1 MSNKQFFEKL
11 KIEIFI
17 ISLTG
22 LIFITPN
29 LIIANNLNSAFFV
42 AISVVF
48 YFIRVPI
55 AILGLIALVYV
66 SMNFDNIEEELQE
79 NLTKDSLEL
88 MEDFQKHSFN
98 LFKEQVDEWSEEFID
113 KAKNN
118 HIEFT
123 FEDVELGINKNKIK
137 DGTFTKFTFDE
148 KIKEY
153 HELPKPPARTTQ
165 WVWGFLLI
173 TYLSIQKKEYKPS
186 EVGILKKINTFFKM
200 ISTREDFKKL
210 QDGRLNI
217 KKDKLVFNGT
227 EQLDITY
234 TNISK
239 IVLRR
244 DGIEIKTLKGDNES
258 IYFKTKN
265 FYIIFFTLVF
275 TKGKDEI
282 IEFKID
288 SKTELI
294 DAVNELADD
303 FYNRFRLE
311 LKVSKKLLSGD
322 NEIVNNFLK
331 ENKLGSWEN
340 YRKGGNLDFSKVFA
354 SLSINMTKK

>member
-1 MSNKQFFEKL
+1 MINKQLFK
-11 KIEIFI
+11 KNIIEIFI
-17 ISLTG
+17 ICLIV

-29 LIIANNLNSAFFV
+29 LILNNNLNSSNWGFIFLF
-42 AISVVF
+42 S
-48 YFIRVPI
+48 YFMRWPVG
-55 AILGLIALVYV
+55 ILGIIYLVFKGLEY
-66 SMNFDNIEEELQE
+66 DYLEEDFQE
-79 NLTKDSLEL
+79 HLTKDSLEL
-88 MEDFQKHSFN
+88 MKNFQKHSFN
-98 LFKEQVDEWSEEFID
+98 LFKEQVDEWSREFIE
-113 KAKNN
+113 KAKDNQV
-118 HIEFT
+118 EFT
-123 FEDVELGINKNKIK
+123 FEDIELGINKNKIK
-137 DGTFTKFTFDE
+137 KP
-148 KIKEY
+148 Y
-153 HELPKPPARTTQ
+153 HELRKPPARTTQ
-165 WVWGFLLI
+165 WVWMFLLLG
-173 TYLSIQKKEYKPS
+173 YLSIQKKEYKPT
-186 EVGILKKINTFFKM
+186 EVGILKKIDTFFKL

-239 IVLRR
+239 IELRR
-244 DGIEIKTLKGDNES
+244 DGIEIKTLEGDNES

-282 IEFKID
+282 IEFD
-288 SKTELI
+288 RKTELI
-294 DAVNELADD
+294 DTVNRLADD

-311 LKVSKKLLSGD
+311 LEVSKKLLSGD

-354 SLSINMTKK
+354 GLSINITKKK

>member
-11 KIEIFI
+11 KIEIVI
-17 ISLTG
+17 ISFTG

-29 LIIANNLNSAFFV
+29 LILNNNLDGSNWEFIFG
-42 AISVVF
+42 IS
-48 YFIRVPI
+48 YFMRWPI
-55 AILGLIALVYV
+55 GILGLFALFYV
-66 SMNFDNIEEELQE
+66 SWFFDRIDKELQE
-79 NLTKDSLEL
+79 NVTKDSIEL
-88 MEDFQKHSFN
+88 MEDFQKHSFD

-113 KAKNN
+113 KVKDK
-118 HIEFT
+118 HIDYT
-123 FEDVELGINKNKIK
+123 FENVEFGTNKNKIQK
-137 DGTFTKFTFDE
+137 P
-148 KIKEY
+148 Y
-153 HELPKPPARTTQ
+153 HELRKTPVRTTQ
-165 WVWGFLLI
+165 WVWTYLLLG
-173 TYLSIQKKEYKPS
+173 YLSIQKKEYEPS
-186 EVGILKKINTFFKM
+186 EEDILKKINTFFKM
-200 ISTREDFKKL
+200 ISTQEDFKKL

-217 KKDKLVFNGT
+217 KKDKLVFHGT

-239 IVLRR
+239 IELRR
-244 DGIEIKTLKGDNES
+244 DGVEIKTLKGDNES
-258 IYFKTKN
+258 IYFRTKN

-282 IEFKID
+282 IEFD
-288 SKTELI
+288 NKTELI
-294 DAVNELADD
+294 DMVNELADD

-311 LKVSKKLLSGD
+311 LEVSKKLLSGD

-354 SLSINMTKK
+354 SLSINITKKK